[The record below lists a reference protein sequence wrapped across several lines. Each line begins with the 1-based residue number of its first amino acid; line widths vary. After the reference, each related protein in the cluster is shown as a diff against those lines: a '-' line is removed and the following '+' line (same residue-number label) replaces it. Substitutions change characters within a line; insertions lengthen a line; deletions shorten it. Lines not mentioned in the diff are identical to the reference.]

1 MPRKCCVGKCS
12 SMYDSKDDKVIVY
25 GFPTPYDGP
34 ECKRWVDA
42 LPNVIENASKYIG
55 ICEKQL

>member
-1 MPRKCCVGKCS
+1 MFFDVRF
-12 SMYDSKDDKVIVY
+12 KVIVY

-55 ICEKQL
+55 FCEKQL